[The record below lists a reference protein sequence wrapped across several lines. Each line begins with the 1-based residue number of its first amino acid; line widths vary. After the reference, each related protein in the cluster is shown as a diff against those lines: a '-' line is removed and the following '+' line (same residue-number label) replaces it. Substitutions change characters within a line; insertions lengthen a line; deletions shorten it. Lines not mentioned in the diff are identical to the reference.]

1 MKMKKEDIYRNALKL
16 FRNGI
21 ESVGLRE
28 IATACGMK
36 APSLYNH
43 FKSKEDLVQT
53 LYRESYGI
61 YTSEL
66 KNVINLNSTFKE
78 NLFNMVSCIY
88 RLYFED
94 TDRFYFL
101 LVNQFSFLKYIK
113 MEDEENMVSFLSYF
127 FKQGQLANEIRQDM
141 SPEMLAVIVIGIVQQ
156 PIVGSFYGRVKDD
169 LLLEL
174 PKISDICWNTIK
186 EVNHL

>member
-1 MKMKKEDIYRNALKL
+1 MKMKKEDIFRTALKL

-21 ESVGLRE
+21 DSVGLRE

-43 FKSKEDLVQT
+43 FKSKEDLVRT

-66 KNVINLNSTFKE
+66 KSVIRTDVTFKE
-78 NLFNMVSCIY
+78 NLFNMISCIY

-113 MEDEENMVSFLSYF
+113 MEDEGNMVSFLSSF
-127 FKQGQLANEIRQDM
+127 ITQGQLMNEIRRDM
-141 SPEMLAVIVIGIVQQ
+141 SSELLSVIVIGIVQQ
-156 PIVGSFYGRVKDD
+156 PAVGSFYDRVKDD

-174 PKISDICWNTIK
+174 PKISEICWNSIK
-186 EVNHL
+186 KVDAI